1 MSSGRPHISAV
12 SPVFQAEDCVPELY
26 RRLSGALG
34 SISDNFEII
43 LVEDCG
49 DDSSWN
55 LITKIAEKDSR
66 VKGIKLGRN
75 FGQHYAITAG
85 LDIAEGD
92 WVVILDCDLQ
102 DPPEAIPKLY
112 AKAQEGFDVVEAA
125 FVNRDSD
132 YSGFR
137 SWFFWKT
144 LRFLSNMKFDHKIG
158 NFRIISRK
166 VLINFKSYREQLR
179 FLGGILLLMG
189 FDTARIPIAREPRF
203 AGKTSYS
210 FLRMISASVDIII
223 AYSDRPLKL
232 SIVFGF
238 IISIL
243 SLLFGIYVFILHMLG
258 ITGISGWPSLI
269 ISVYFIGGIIITNLG
284 LLGIYVGRIFEETKN
299 RPLYIIDKTTFNTN
313 DVES

>member
-1 MSSGRPHISAV
+1 MSSERPHISAV
-12 SPVFQAEDCVPELY
+12 SPVFQAEECIPELY
-26 RRLSGALG
+26 RRLSNALG

-112 AKAQEGFDVVEAA
+112 AKAQEGFDVVEAE

-132 YSGFR
+132 YFGFR
-137 SWFFWKT
+137 SWLFWKT
-144 LRFLSNMKFDHKIG
+144 LSFLSKMKFNHKIG

-166 VLINFKSYREQLR
+166 VLINFKNFREQLR

-189 FDTARIPIAREPRF
+189 FDTARIPIARENRF

-210 FLRMISASVDIII
+210 LRRMIFMSMDIII
-223 AYSDRPLKL
+223 VD
-232 SIVFGF
+232 SI
-238 IISIL
+238 
-243 SLLFGIYVFILHMLG
+243 
-258 ITGISGWPSLI
+258 
-269 ISVYFIGGIIITNLG
+269 
-284 LLGIYVGRIFEETKN
+284 RIFEFILFFFKEN
-299 RPLYIIDKTTFNTN
+299 RPFIF
-313 DVES
+313 